1 MSSVAELTTAL
12 KNSLSLYENAETK
25 EEKEQWLAVS
35 KNLNRSLKI
44 SSGHNGLRVSLLA
57 LDLLTA

>member
-1 MSSVAELTTAL
+1 MASVAELTTAL

-25 EEKEQWLAVS
+25 EEKSNGLLYP

-44 SSGHNGLRVSLLA
+44 SSGHNGLRLSLLA
-57 LDLLTA
+57 LDLLMA